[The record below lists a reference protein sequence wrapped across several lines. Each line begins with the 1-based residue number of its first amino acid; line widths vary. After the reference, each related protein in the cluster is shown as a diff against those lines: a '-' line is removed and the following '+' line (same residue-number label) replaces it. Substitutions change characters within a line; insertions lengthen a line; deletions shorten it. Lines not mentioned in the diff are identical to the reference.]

1 MADGVV
7 ARREGREEG
16 AGRTQLS
23 SVATAIRLLKSFGLE
38 ERELGISELA
48 LRLGVS
54 KSTVHRVASTLL
66 SEGLLEQNP
75 ETDRYRLGVA
85 LFELGSMVRRRMDL
99 TAEAKLHLIA
109 LRDEIRENVRLSVLH
124 GGDVLYVYDFES
136 PQAVRL
142 RSLTGLT
149 KPAALTAEGW
159 LLLSGRPRSEIA
171 EAAAASGEDPATLDA
186 RIEEAVRQGWAYE
199 DQVSEPGMRCV
210 AAPIR
215 SRDGRTIAVVSIAGP
230 RERLRKRMLPQLT
243 NRLTA
248 MVQEIAARVGWR
260 E

>member
-1 MADGVV
+1 MSDGAA
-7 ARREGREEG
+7 ARRDKREEG

-75 ETDRYRLGVA
+75 ETDRYRLGVV
-85 LFELGSMVRRRMDL
+85 LFELGAMVRRRMDL
-99 TAEAKLHLIA
+99 SAEAKLHLIA
-109 LRDEIRENVRLSVLH
+109 LRDAVEENVRLTVLN
-124 GGDVLYVYDFES
+124 GDNVLYVYDFES

-142 RSLTGLT
+142 RSQTGLS

-159 LLLSGRPRSEIA
+159 LLLADRSVRDLDAAA
-171 EAAAASGEDPATLDA
+171 EAAGEDAATLA
-186 RIEEAVRQGWAYE
+186 GRVAEASRQGWAFE
-199 DQVSEPGMRCV
+199 DQVSEPGMRCL

-215 SRDGRTIAVVSIAGP
+215 ARDGRTVAAVSIAGP
-230 RERLRKRMLPQLT
+230 RERIRKRILPQLT

-248 MVQEIAARVGWR
+248 TVQEIAARVGWR

>member
-1 MADGVV
+1 MADGSA
-7 ARREGREEG
+7 ARRAGREEG

-75 ETDRYRLGVA
+75 ETDRYRLGVV

-99 TAEAKLHLIA
+99 TAEAKRYLIA
-109 LRDEIRENVRLSVLH
+109 LRDTVEENVRLTVLSH
-124 GGDVLYVYDFES
+124 ENVLYVYDFES

-142 RSLTGLT
+142 RSQTGLS
-149 KPAALTAEGW
+149 KPAATTAEGW
-159 LLLSGRPRSEIA
+159 LLLAGRPAAEVAAAAAAAGEELDTLEARIA
-171 EAAAASGEDPATLDA
+171 EAGA
-186 RIEEAVRQGWAYE
+186 QGWAYE
-199 DQVSEPGMRCV
+199 DQVSEPGMRCL

-215 SRDGRTIAVVSIAGP
+215 SRDGRTVAVVSIAGP
-230 RERLRKRMLPQLT
+230 RERIRKRMLPQLT
-243 NRLTA
+243 NRLMAT
-248 MVQEIAARVGWR
+248 VQEIAARVGWR

>member
-1 MADGVV
+1 MADGGAV
-7 ARREGREEG
+7 RREGREEG
-16 AGRTQLS
+16 TGRTQLS

-75 ETDRYRLGVA
+75 ETDRYRLGVV

-99 TAEAKLHLIA
+99 NAEAKLHLIA
-109 LRDEIRENVRLSVLH
+109 LRDTVEENVRLTVLH
-124 GGDVLYVYDFES
+124 EGNILYVYDFES
-136 PQAVRL
+136 PQPVRL
-142 RSLTGLT
+142 RSQTGLS
-149 KPAALTAEGW
+149 KPAGATAEGW
-159 LLLSGRPRSEIA
+159 LLLAGRPAADIAAAA
-171 EAAAASGEDPATLDA
+171 EAAGEALETLEG
-186 RIEEAVRQGWAYE
+186 RIEEAARQGWAYE
-199 DQVSEPGMRCV
+199 DQVSEPGMRAI

-230 RERLRKRMLPQLT
+230 RERIRKRMLPQLT

-248 MVQEIAARVGWR
+248 TVQEIAARVGWR
-260 E
+260 D